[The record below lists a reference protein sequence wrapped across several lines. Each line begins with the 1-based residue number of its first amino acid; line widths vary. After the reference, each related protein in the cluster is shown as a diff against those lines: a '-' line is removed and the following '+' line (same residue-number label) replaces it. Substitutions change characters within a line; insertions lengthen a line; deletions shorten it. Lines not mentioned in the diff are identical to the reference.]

1 MEAYLDNS
9 ATTPVCREA
18 ADKIMEAVTSLYGN
32 PSSLHEKGFEA
43 EKLLKDSRTNV
54 AKVLCCEADRL
65 FFTAGG
71 TEANNLALFGI
82 ARSMKRSGNKIV
94 TTAFEHPSVAKCID
108 ALENDGFKATRI
120 APDASGNIPA
130 EAFREA
136 IDENTIL
143 VAVMAVNNETGSIQ
157 PIKEIRSII
166 EEKHSPALFHC
177 DCVQAF
183 GKVNMRTITPFVDT
197 MSISSHKIHGPKGVG
212 ALYIKKGIRLSPLI
226 FGGGQEHDIRP
237 GTEPMPAIA
246 GFGAAAAALPNPEKT
261 LKKVSQLKE
270 RLVSKLLQF
279 DDVVINSPDNALP
292 YVINLSVLGIRSEP
306 MINFLSDMEIY
317 VSAGSACSKGHRSEA
332 LTALGISPDRI
343 DSALRV
349 SLSRFTTE
357 EHIDM
362 LVDGIDKC
370 RKFLRRSK
378 R

>member
-18 ADKIMEAVTSLYGN
+18 ADKISEAVTTLYGN

-43 EKLLKDSRTNV
+43 EKLLKDSRNNV
-54 AKVLCCEADRL
+54 AKVLCCESDRL

-82 ARSMKRSGNKIV
+82 ARSMKRNGNKIV

-108 ALENDGFKATRI
+108 ALENEGFSVTRI
-120 APDASGNIPA
+120 SPDSSGNIPE

-136 IDENTIL
+136 IDENTVL

-157 PIKEIRSII
+157 PIKEIRNII

-212 ALYIKKGIRLSPLI
+212 ALYIKKGVRLTPLI

-246 GFGAAAAALPNPEKT
+246 GFGAAVAALPNPEKT
-261 LKKVSQLKE
+261 LEKVSQLKE
-270 RLVSKLLQF
+270 RLVSKLSQF
-279 DDVVINSPDNALP
+279 DDVVINSPEDALP

-349 SLSRFTTE
+349 SLSRFTTQ

>member
-18 ADKIMEAVTSLYGN
+18 ADKISEAVTTLYGN

-43 EKLLKDSRTNV
+43 EKLLKDSRNNV
-54 AKVLCCEADRL
+54 AKVLCCESDRL

-82 ARSMKRSGNKIV
+82 ARSMKRNGNKIV

-108 ALENDGFKATRI
+108 ALENEGFSVTRI
-120 APDASGNIPA
+120 SPDSSGNIPE
-130 EAFREA
+130 EAFSEA
-136 IDENTIL
+136 IDENTVL

-157 PIKEIRSII
+157 PIKEIRNII

-212 ALYIKKGIRLSPLI
+212 ALYIKKGVRLTPLI

-246 GFGAAAAALPNPEKT
+246 GFGAAVAALPNPEKT
-261 LKKVSQLKE
+261 LEKVSQLKE
-270 RLVSKLLQF
+270 RLVSKLSQF
-279 DDVVINSPDNALP
+279 DDVVINSPEDALP

-349 SLSRFTTE
+349 SLSRFTTQ

>member
-82 ARSMKRSGNKIV
+82 ARSMKRSGNEIV

-108 ALENDGFKATRI
+108 ALENEGFNVTRI
-120 APDASGNIPA
+120 APDGSGNIPI

-157 PIKEIRSII
+157 PIREIRSII

-261 LKKVSQLKE
+261 LEKVAQLKE
-270 RLVSKLLQF
+270 RLVSKLSQF
-279 DDVVINSPDNALP
+279 DDVVINSPDDALP

>member
-9 ATTPVCREA
+9 ATTPVCPEA
-18 ADKIMEAVTSLYGN
+18 ADKISQAVTTLYGN

-43 EKLLKDSRTNV
+43 ENLLKESRSNV
-54 AKVLCCEADRL
+54 AKVLCCESDRL

-82 ARSMKRSGNKIV
+82 ARSMKRIGSKIV

-108 ALENDGFKATRI
+108 SLESEGFSVTRV
-120 APDASGNIPA
+120 APDPSGNIPA
-130 EAFREA
+130 EAFRQA

-157 PIKEIRSII
+157 PIREIRGII

-197 MSISSHKIHGPKGVG
+197 LSISAHKIHGPKGVG
-212 ALYIKKGIRLSPLI
+212 GLYIKKGVRLAPLI

-246 GFGAAAAALPNPEKT
+246 GFGAAASALPNPET
-261 LKKVSQLKE
+261 SLEKVSALKA
-270 RLVSKLLQF
+270 RLISELSRF
-279 DDVVINSPDNALP
+279 DDVVINSPDDALA

-306 MINFLSDMEIY
+306 MINFLSDMGIY

-332 LTALGISPDRI
+332 LTSLGISPERI

-362 LVDGIDKC
+362 LVEGIDKC
-370 RKFLRRSK
+370 RKFLRRS
-378 R
+378 RR

>member
-18 ADKIMEAVTSLYGN
+18 ADKIIEAVTSLYGN

-108 ALENDGFKATRI
+108 ALENDGFNVTRI
-120 APDASGNIPA
+120 APNASGNIPT

-261 LKKVSQLKE
+261 LGKVSQLKE
-270 RLVSKLLQF
+270 RLVSKLSEF

>member
-108 ALENDGFKATRI
+108 ALENEGFNVTRI
-120 APDASGNIPA
+120 APDASGNIPT

-143 VAVMAVNNETGSIQ
+143 IAVMAVNNETGSIQ

-166 EEKHSPALFHC
+166 EEKQSPALFHC

-246 GFGAAAAALPNPEKT
+246 GFGAAVAALPNPEKT
-261 LKKVSQLKE
+261 LEKVSQLKE
-270 RLVSKLLQF
+270 RLFSKLSQF

>member
-18 ADKIMEAVTSLYGN
+18 ADKISEAVTTLYGN

-43 EKLLKDSRTNV
+43 EKLLNESRSNV
-54 AKVLCCEADRL
+54 AKVLCCEKDRL

-82 ARSMKRSGNKIV
+82 ARSMKRAGNKIV

-108 ALENDGFKATRI
+108 ALENEGFSVSRI
-120 APDASGNIPA
+120 LPDSSGNIPT

-143 VAVMAVNNETGSIQ
+143 VAIMAVNNETGSIQ
-157 PIKEIRSII
+157 PIKEIRDII

-246 GFGAAAAALPNPEKT
+246 GFGAAAAALPNPEKA
-261 LKKVSQLKE
+261 LEKVSQLKE
-270 RLVSKLLQF
+270 RLVSKLSQF

>member
-18 ADKIMEAVTSLYGN
+18 ADKISQAVTVLYGN
-32 PSSLHEKGFEA
+32 PSSLHEKGLEA
-43 EKLLKDSRTNV
+43 EKLLKEARSNV
-54 AKVLCCEADRL
+54 AKVISCEADRL

-82 ARSMKRSGNKIV
+82 ARAMKRRGNKIV

-108 ALENDGFKATRI
+108 FLEAEGFEVIRI
-120 APDASGNIPA
+120 APDSSGSIPA
-130 EAFREA
+130 ESFRKA
-136 IDENTIL
+136 IDEKTVL

-157 PIKEIRSII
+157 PVKEIREII
-166 EEKHSPALFHC
+166 EESHSPALFHC

-183 GKVNMRTITPFVDT
+183 GKVNMRTITPYADT
-197 MSISSHKIHGPKGVG
+197 LSVSAHKIHGPKGVG
-212 ALYIKKGIRLSPLI
+212 GLYIKKGVRLSPLI

-246 GFGAAAAALPNPEKT
+246 GFGAAAASLPNPDKT
-261 LKKVSQLKE
+261 LERISELKE
-270 RLVSKLLQF
+270 RLISKLSQF

-332 LTALGISPDRI
+332 LTALGISPERI

-349 SLSRFTTE
+349 SLSRFTTPE
-357 EHIDM
+357 QIDM
-362 LVDGIDKC
+362 LADGIDKC
-370 RKFLRRSK
+370 RKFLRRS
-378 R
+378 RR

>member
-108 ALENDGFKATRI
+108 ALENEGFKVTRI
-120 APDASGNIPA
+120 APDGSGNIPT

-261 LKKVSQLKE
+261 LEKVSQLKE
-270 RLVSKLLQF
+270 RLVSKLSQF

>member
-9 ATTPVCREA
+9 ATTPFCREA
-18 ADKIMEAVTSLYGN
+18 ADKILEAVTSLYGN

-43 EKLLKDSRTNV
+43 EKLLKESRDNV
-54 AKVLCCEADRL
+54 AKVLCCERDRL

-71 TEANNLALFGI
+71 TEANNIALFGI
-82 ARSMKRSGNKIV
+82 AHSMKRNGNKIV

-108 ALENDGFKATRI
+108 SLENEGFSVTRI
-120 APDASGNIPA
+120 LPDSSGNIPA
-130 EAFREA
+130 EAFSQA

-166 EEKHSPALFHC
+166 EEKKSPALFHC

-183 GKVNMRTITPFVDT
+183 GKVNMRTITPYVDT
-197 MSISSHKIHGPKGVG
+197 LSISAHKIHGPKGVG
-212 ALYIKKGIRLSPLI
+212 GLYIKKGVRLSPLI

-261 LKKVSQLKE
+261 LLKVSQLKE
-270 RLVSKLLQF
+270 RLVSKLSQF
-279 DDVVINSPDNALP
+279 DDVVINSPQNALP

-306 MINFLSDMEIY
+306 MINFLSDMGIY

-332 LTALGISPDRI
+332 LTALGISPERI
-343 DSALRV
+343 DGALRV

>member
-18 ADKIMEAVTSLYGN
+18 ADKISEAVTTLYGN

-43 EKLLKDSRTNV
+43 EKLLNESRSNV
-54 AKVLCCEADRL
+54 AKVLCCEKDRL

-82 ARSMKRSGNKIV
+82 ARSMKRAGNKIV

-108 ALENDGFKATRI
+108 ALENEGFSVTRI
-120 APDASGNIPA
+120 SPDSTGNIPT

-157 PIKEIRSII
+157 PIKEICDII

-212 ALYIKKGIRLSPLI
+212 ALYIKKGVRLSPLI

-246 GFGAAAAALPNPEKT
+246 GFGAAASALPNPEKA
-261 LKKVSQLKE
+261 LEKVSQLKE
-270 RLVSKLLQF
+270 RLVSKLSQF
-279 DDVVINSPDNALP
+279 DDVVINSPEDALP

-306 MINFLSDMEIY
+306 MINFLSDMKIY

-362 LVDGIDKC
+362 LVDGIDTC

>member
-108 ALENDGFKATRI
+108 ALENEGFKVTRI
-120 APDASGNIPA
+120 APDASGNIPT

-143 VAVMAVNNETGSIQ
+143 IAVMAVNNETGSIQ

-166 EEKHSPALFHC
+166 EEKQSPALFHC

-246 GFGAAAAALPNPEKT
+246 GFGAAVAALPNPEKT
-261 LKKVSQLKE
+261 LEKVSQLKE
-270 RLVSKLLQF
+270 RLFSKLSQF